1 MYQEKRLAPFRH
13 PGEGRDLTLSFLR
26 TGEIPASAGMTR
38 QGDTVLEVGASLAA
52 LSRKGRGEVQV
63 GKARAKQ
70 RSSMRPE
77 ILNPLFAALTD
88 LKGVGPQLAKP
99 LTRLGLERVVDVLFH
114 LPTGLISRFPVDRL
128 DEAQAGQ
135 TIIVDLTAQDY
146 RSGRSPRAPFGVEAF
161 DSAGDHVRLVYF
173 GRTSGLARK
182 LFPLGEKRRVS
193 GRLDLY
199 GEMRQIVHPDQ
210 VVEPGDETGIAIHEP
225 VYPLTEGLTNAR
237 LSQLVEIALERRPEL
252 AEWID
257 GPLLTSRNWPA
268 WREALARAHASPQ
281 DAAARDR
288 LAYDEIFAS
297 QVALMLIREGLRK
310 RKGRAV
316 VGDGRLTGALRLP
329 FGLTGAQ
336 ERVGREI
343 ADDMSRETP
352 MLRMLQ
358 GDVGSGKTL
367 VALRAMLAAVEA
379 GTQAALLAP
388 TEILARQHF
397 ATLQAMLAG
406 LPVNIAILTGRDKG
420 RVREST
426 LMGLADSSIDILVGT
441 HAIFQDA
448 VTYRDLA
455 LVVVDEQHR
464 FGVAQRLMLTQK
476 AARPPH
482 LLVMTATPIPRTL
495 QLANHGEMDV
505 SRIDEM
511 PPGRTPVDTRV
522 VSVDRLD
529 EVVGGLERHLATGAQ
544 AYWVCPLVAE
554 SETSELAAAED
565 RAALLRE
572 RLGGGRVGLVH
583 GRMKGPDKDDVMA
596 QFQAGQ
602 IGVLVATTVIE
613 VGVDVPAASLMIVEH
628 ADRFGLAQLHQ
639 LRGRVGRGAA
649 KSVCL
654 LLRSQN
660 LSETARERLALMRET
675 NDGFVI
681 AEKDLELR
689 GGGELLGLKQS
700 GDADYG
706 LASAEQLVRLLPV
719 AHDDARLFVERDGG
733 MDGARGEAVRHCLYL
748 FERDAAVPLLRSG

>member
-1 MYQEKRLAPFRH
+1 
-13 PGEGRDLTLSFLR
+13 
-26 TGEIPASAGMTR
+26 
-38 QGDTVLEVGASLAA
+38 
-52 LSRKGRGEVQV
+52 
-63 GKARAKQ
+63 
-70 RSSMRPE
+70 MRPE

-99 LTRLGLERVVDVLFH
+99 LARLGLERVLDVLFH
-114 LPTGLISRFPVDRL
+114 LPTGLISRFPVDRV
-128 DEAQAGQ
+128 DQAQAGQ
-135 TIIVDLTAQDY
+135 TIIVEVTAQDY
-146 RSGRSPRAPFGVEAF
+146 RPGRSPRAPFGVEAF
-161 DSAGDHVRLVYF
+161 DDAGDHVRLVYF

-182 LFPLGEKRRVS
+182 LFPLGEKRRIS

-199 GEMRQIVHPDQ
+199 GDMRQIVHPDH
-210 VVEPGDETGIAIHEP
+210 VTEPGEGEAIAEHEP

-237 LSQLVEIALERRPEL
+237 LSQLAATALARRPEL

-257 GPLLTSRNWPA
+257 APLLAARGWPT
-268 WREALARAHASPQ
+268 WSEALERAHASPR
-281 DAAARDR
+281 DEAARDR

-297 QVALMLIREGLRK
+297 QVALMLIREGLRARK
-310 RKGRAV
+310 RRAI
-316 VGDGRLTGALRLP
+316 VGDGRLTGALKLP

-343 ADDMSRETP
+343 AGDMGQDKP

-388 TEILARQHF
+388 TEILARQHH
-397 ATLQAMLAG
+397 ATLQEMLAG

-420 RVREST
+420 RAREST
-426 LMGLADSSIDILVGT
+426 LMGLADGSIDILVGT
-441 HAIFQDA
+441 HAIFQQA
-448 VTYRDLA
+448 VNYRDLA

-464 FGVAQRLMLTQK
+464 FGVAQRLMLTDK
-476 AARPPH
+476 GRYPPH

-495 QLANHGEMDV
+495 LLANHGEMDV

-522 VSVDRLD
+522 ISVERLD
-529 EVVGGLERHLATGAQ
+529 AVVEGLERHLAAGAQ

-554 SETSELAAAED
+554 SETRDMAAAED
-565 RAALLRE
+565 RAAMLRE
-572 RLGGGRVGLVH
+572 RFGAGAVGLVH
-583 GRMKGPDKDDVMA
+583 GRMKGADKDAVMTRFA
-596 QFQAGQ
+596 AGE

-613 VGVDVPAASLMIVEH
+613 VGVNVPAASLMIVEH
-628 ADRFGLAQLHQ
+628 ADNFGLAQLHQ
-639 LRGRVGRGAA
+639 LRGRVGRGTA

-654 LLRSQN
+654 LLRSQS
-660 LSETARERLALMRET
+660 LSETARERLALMRDT

-700 GDADYG
+700 GDADYRV
-706 LASAEQLVRLLPV
+706 ATPEQLVRLLPL

-733 MDGARGEAVRHCLYL
+733 ISGKRGEAVRHCLYL